1 MRKES
6 AGITGGFLFYVD
18 FFADWVRDFWVGYQ
32 GATGVRGAP
41 SLGASGDVMYIVYI
55 NLPSCYHL
63 P

>member
-18 FFADWVRDFWVGYQ
+18 FFADRVRDFWVGYQ

-41 SLGASGDVMYIVYI
+41 SLGASGDV
-55 NLPSCYHL
+55 
-63 P
+63 